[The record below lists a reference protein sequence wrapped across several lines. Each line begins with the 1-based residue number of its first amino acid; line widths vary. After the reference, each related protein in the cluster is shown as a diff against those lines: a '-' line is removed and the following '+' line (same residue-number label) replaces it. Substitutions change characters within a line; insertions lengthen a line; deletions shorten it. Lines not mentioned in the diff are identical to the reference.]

1 MVPVKHESKSARV
14 VVELDPLERR
24 TFFAAV
30 TVDVNPAQ
38 TFQTI
43 EGLGAAMIPWTN
55 KAEYRNPAFF
65 DLIVNDLGATMARA
79 NILPMAEAANDNNDP
94 NTFNWAG
101 FNP

>member
-1 MVPVKHESKSARV
+1 MKQQQLKSATT

-30 TVDVNPAQ
+30 TVNVNPAQ

-43 EGLGAAMIPWTN
+43 EGLGAAMIPWAN

-79 NILPMAEAANDNNDP
+79 SLLPMA
-94 NTFNWAG
+94 
-101 FNP
+101 